1 MKKTAKTLLATLLA
15 LTMLCALAL
24 PVWADTTK
32 EDLSTHTFKVYQI
45 FKGTYDATSGK
56 LSNIEWGDGVKSADL
71 LSELKGDATLWD
83 SFLNATTAR
92 DVAEVMKD
100 WKDSDEK
107 SIAFARI
114 VYKNKIASKATPFS
128 GTSFTA
134 KEAGYYLI
142 VDNTTSNTYSYVAKN
157 FSILKVLDPNTPY
170 TIESKAVKPTVE
182 KFVKNRNGD
191 WAKYA
196 DYALGDEIEFK
207 LVATLPASSAY
218 DFYDRYAFFFQ
229 DVLTAGF
236 TYDSGASVDKVTI
249 AAGTGTAVGS
259 AVVLDPNKYTLDLS
273 NVANTTIPSFTVTIP
288 NAKMADAT
296 ITSETLKNE
305 GATIEVHYRAHL
317 NTKAAIT
324 TYLAAPQST
333 KNTTDVQL
341 FYCNDPHDS
350 TSRDITPPDNVYVF
364 TYGLEYTKY
373 ADKAEDANRL
383 GGAGFELHNA
393 AGAMT
398 FTGSD
403 VTYTYSK
410 TSTNTTTTLLSS
422 DTAATRGQFKVN
434 GLAAGTYTLKE
445 TLTPAGYNTCADLPV
460 VIKPAYTLA
469 ADGTVT
475 VDLSKSP
482 SMSQNIINQSGVVL
496 PSTGG
501 MGTTL
506 FYVVGGLL
514 MVGAAVL
521 LVTKKRMQKN

>member
-24 PVWADTTK
+24 PVWADGA
-32 EDLSTHTFKVYQI
+32 SISNNQFVAYQI
-45 FKGTYDATSGK
+45 FKGTYDAASGK
-56 LSNIEWGDGVKSADL
+56 LSNIEWGDGVNYTNL
-71 LSELKGDATLWD
+71 LSDLRIDTTLGD

-92 DVAEVMKD
+92 DVAEAMKG

-107 SIAFARI
+107 SIAFARR
-114 VYKNKIASKATPFS
+114 VYKNKIAAKATPIS

-142 VDNTTSNTYSYVAKN
+142 VDKTPSYTSSYVAKN
-157 FSILKVLDPNTPY
+157 FSILKVLDPNTTY

-196 DYALGDEIEFK
+196 DYAIGDEIQFK

-218 DFYDRYAFFFQ
+218 DFYDKYKFFFQ

-236 TYDSGASVDKVTI
+236 TYDSGTSVDRVTI
-249 AAGTGTAVGS
+249 AAGTGTGTAVGS
-259 AVVLDPNKYTLDLS
+259 PVVLDPNKYTLNLDYIS
-273 NVANTTIPSFTVTIP
+273 NTTSPSFTVTIP
-288 NAKMADAT
+288 DAKTADAT
-296 ITSETLKNE
+296 ITSEVLKTK
-305 GATIEVHYRAHL
+305 GATIEVYYRAHL
-317 NTKAAIT
+317 NTNAAIT

-333 KNTTDVQL
+333 NNTTDVQL
-341 FYCNDPHDS
+341 FYYNDPHDS
-350 TSRDITPPDNVYVF
+350 HSQDATPKDNVYVF

-373 ADKAEDANRL
+373 ADKPENANLL

-393 AGAMT
+393 TGAMT
-398 FTGSD
+398 FDGSD

-410 TSTNTTTTLLSS
+410 PSTNTTLLSS
-422 DTAATRGQFKVN
+422 IAADTLGQFKVN

-445 TLTPAGYNTCADLPV
+445 TQTPAGYNTCADLTV
-460 VIKPAYTLA
+460 EIKPAYTLA
-469 ADGTVT
+469 GDGTVT
-475 VDLSKSP
+475 VNLRSSRNMSK
-482 SMSQNIINQSGVVL
+482 NIINHSGVVL

-506 FYVVGGLL
+506 FYVIGGLL